1 MVLRMLFVLALCC
14 LSVRAAEKPNII
26 FILADD
32 LGYGELGCFGQKKIK
47 TPNIDR
53 MAAEGMRFPQFY
65 AGSTVC
71 APSRCVLMT
80 GLHTGHGRV
89 RGNAGEQN
97 PIAQALRAD
106 DVTVAKALKNA
117 GYATA
122 LCGKWG
128 LGDEGEAASVGLPT
142 RQGFDYFFG
151 YLNQHHAHN
160 YYPAFLVRN
169 EARVPLQNE
178 VPGTGR
184 FGQGWATKKVD
195 YAYDVIMEDGLK
207 WLEQNK
213 DKPFFLYLSP
223 TIPHANNEAGRG
235 EGNGQEVP
243 DYGEYANTDW
253 SPQNKGQAAMISRL
267 DRDVG
272 RVLELL
278 KKLNLDEKTL
288 VLFASDNG
296 PHNEG
301 KHTPAFFEPS
311 GIVRGMKRD
320 LTDGG
325 IRTPFIARWPGK
337 IKAGVVNPH
346 VGYFG
351 DFLVTACELSGAP
364 APAQHDG
371 NSLVPTLL
379 GNDAEQKKHTNLYW
393 EFHESGFSQ
402 AVLMDQ
408 RWKAIRLKRTD
419 APIVIYD
426 LQNDLKEEKNLAA
439 EKPELVSRAKEL
451 FESARTDSVDW
462 PIREA
467 KGGK

>member
-1 MVLRMLFVLALCC
+1 MRLTIC
-14 LSVRAAEKPNII
+14 LLIMFAGTLLRAADKPNIV

-32 LGYGELGCFGQKKIK
+32 LGYGELGCYGQKIIK
-47 TPNIDR
+47 TPNLDR
-53 MAAEGMRFPQFY
+53 MAAEGMRFTQFY

-71 APSRCVLMT
+71 APSRSVLMT
-80 GLHTGHGRV
+80 GLHTGHTRV
-89 RGNAGEQN
+89 RGNAGTQN
-97 PIAQALRAD
+97 PLSQSLRAD
-106 DVTVAKALKNA
+106 DVTVAKLLKGA
-117 GYATA
+117 GYTTA

-128 LGDEGEAASVGLPT
+128 LGDEDEAAVGMPT

-160 YYPAFLVRN
+160 YYPAFLIRN
-169 EARVPLQNE
+169 EERVPLRNE
-178 VPGTGR
+178 VPGAGR

-213 DKPFFLYLSP
+213 DKQFFLYLAP

-235 EGNGQEVP
+235 QGNGQEVP
-243 DYGEYANTDW
+243 DFGEYEKTDW
-253 SPQNKGQAAMISRL
+253 SAPNKGQAAMISRL

-272 RVLELL
+272 RVLDLL

-301 KHTPAFFEPS
+301 NHTPALFKPS
-311 GIVRGMKRD
+311 GAVRGMKRD
-320 LTDGG
+320 LSDGG
-325 IRTPFIARWPGK
+325 IRVPFIARWPGA

-351 DFLVTACELSGAP
+351 DFLATACELSGSAAP
-364 APAQHDG
+364 ANHDG
-371 NSLVPTLL
+371 ISLVPTLT
-379 GNDAEQKKHTNLYW
+379 GHDAQQKKHTNLYW
-393 EFHESGFSQ
+393 EFHENGFSQ
-402 AVLMDQ
+402 AVLMDGQ
-408 RWKAIRLKRTD
+408 WKAIRMKRMD

-426 LQNDLKEEKNLAA
+426 LQNDLREEKNLAE
-439 EKPELVSRAKEL
+439 EKPELVSRAKAL
-451 FESARTDSVDW
+451 FQSARSDSPDW
-462 PIREA
+462 PINEA
-467 KGGK
+467 KAAK